1 MSSLNCLLFFNDGKD
16 TLWRISSVKRSY
28 SMFWMEV
35 AIKPL
40 VNSVDLGLS
49 RGSVDSVCTKDAD
62 LRLSLMSK
70 LLKKYW

>member
-16 TLWRISSVKRSY
+16 TLWRMSSVKRPY

-35 AIKPL
+35 VMMPL

-49 RGSVDSVCTKDAD
+49 RGSVDSVWTKDAD

-70 LLKKYW
+70 WLKMYW